1 MHVFHAVLESVQLKD
16 MLETLPN
23 KLDENKIEGGG
34 NLSVGQRQLLCFA
47 RVIKKTKNIVLDGSY
62 HSN

>member
-47 RVIKKTKNIVLDGSY
+47 RVIKKQKILY
-62 HSN
+62 